1 MTAVAP
7 APSPRAR
14 ERVASALPFVPA
26 FVVVAVW
33 IAWAPDSGG
42 YFPIDRYPGA
52 LLAAGL
58 LLTLAIARPPG
69 ALVTSRA
76 LLPLGL
82 FAAWTVWNGISVVW
96 SGARDAGFEGTNEL
110 LAVTLMGA
118 VMAFTPWRMRSLLP
132 LLVLWAG
139 AIAVIAGVDLV
150 SFVASSDPGSRL
162 LESRY
167 LGPVGYSNGS
177 AALGAMAFWP
187 LLAVAA
193 GGPRFP
199 AVARVAA
206 LPAAMLVLA
215 WALLPQSRGTMLAGL
230 AVIPLFLAMSSHR
243 VRVLTRMAVVGGG
256 LLICV
261 PALFDVYTAS
271 REKRGIDDVVETA
284 VTRVG
289 IAVVVALVASLVLVT
304 IERRLRPGASTVR
317 WTRRVGVALTVLLVV
332 GAAGVGI
339 ARQEQIRSGL
349 SDRWDTFSSFADVVN
364 TDTGARI
371 GQVLPDKRYDYWKVA
386 YAAFRDAPVLGGGA
400 GDFEVRYAADKL
412 YPKHSRYVHDIWLR
426 ALSETGIVG
435 GVLLLAA
442 LLAGFVALVSARV
455 RCAVVA
461 HPAIAAVTTLSVA
474 FFLQCSLD
482 WLEEVPA
489 LLAPAVALPLA
500 VLRATSSG
508 RRGVPW
514 AIPRRGRRGGRARDG
529 AAVPV
534 RPEHRARRRPAPHR
548 PAGGTRRLRPRG
560 GLEPAGGRAAP
571 QPRLHRARP
580 ARRRARAPQ
589 LRGGAR
595 RTRGLGRGVRAR
607 AARLAGGPARGRPAA
622 AHPRGGAQPQ
632 RPDRHRRACGGEG
645 RPASGTARGQPPGA
659 DAAGACRAVI
669 VGHVVHHYG

>member
-42 YFPIDRYPGA
+42 YFSIDRYPGA

-69 ALVTSRA
+69 ALVTTRA
-76 LLPLGL
+76 LLPLGR

-96 SGARDAGFEGTNEL
+96 SGARDAGFEGTNEV

-139 AIAVIAGVDLV
+139 AIAAIATVDLV

-199 AVARVAA
+199 ALARVAA

-289 IAVVVALVASLVLVT
+289 IAVAVALAASLVLVA
-304 IERRLRPGASTVR
+304 IERRLRPGAGTVR

-426 ALSETGIVG
+426 ALSETGVVG

-442 LLAGFVALVSARV
+442 LLAGLVALVCARV

-514 AIPRRGRRGGRARDG
+514 AIPALVAVVAVLVMVPPYLSVRNIERGDDLRRTDPRAALAAYDRAAAWNPLAVEPHLSRGFTALDLRDAALARRSFEEALDVREDWVAVFELGLLDSQAGRRAAARRQLTRAAALNHNDPIVTDAL
-529 AAVPV
+529 AAVKDGQ
-534 RPEHRARRRPAPHR
+534 R
-548 PAGGTRRLRPRG
+548 
-560 GLEPAGGRAAP
+560 LEPLEVNRQVLTQPVLAAP
-571 QPRLHRARP
+571 
-580 ARRRARAPQ
+580 
-589 LRGGAR
+589 
-595 RTRGLGRGVRAR
+595 
-607 AARLAGGPARGRPAA
+607 
-622 AHPRGGAQPQ
+622 
-632 RPDRHRRACGGEG
+632 
-645 RPASGTARGQPPGA
+645 
-659 DAAGACRAVI
+659 
-669 VGHVVHHYG
+669 

>member
-7 APSPRAR
+7 APSARAR
-14 ERVASALPFVPA
+14 GRVAAALPFVPA
-26 FVVVAVW
+26 FVVVATW
-33 IAWAPDSGG
+33 IVWAPDGGG

-69 ALVTSRA
+69 ALVWSPA
-76 LLPLGL
+76 LVPLGL
-82 FAAWTVWNGISVVW
+82 LTAWTVWNGISVAW
-96 SGARDAGFEGTNEL
+96 SGAPDAGFEGTNEL
-110 LAVTLMGA
+110 VAIVLMGA

-132 LLVLWAG
+132 LLVVWAG
-139 AIAVIAGVDLV
+139 AIAVIAAVDLV
-150 SFVASSDPGSRL
+150 TFVASSDPGSRL

-199 AVARVAA
+199 AAARVAA
-206 LPAAMLVLA
+206 LPAAVLVLA

-230 AVIPLFLAMSSHR
+230 AVIPLFIAMSSHR
-243 VRVLTRMAVVGGG
+243 VRVLTRMAVVGGA

-261 PALFDVYTAS
+261 PALFEVYTAS
-271 REKRGIDDVVETA
+271 RERRGIDDVVETA
-284 VTRVG
+284 VTRTG
-289 IAVVVALVASLVLVT
+289 IAVVVALVASVVLVL
-304 IERRLRPGASTVR
+304 IERRVRPSEHAVR

-371 GQVLPDKRYDYWKVA
+371 GQILPDKRYDYWKVA
-386 YAAFRDAPVLGGGA
+386 VAAYRSAPVAGIGA
-400 GDFEVRYAADKL
+400 GGFETRYAADKL

-426 ALSETGIVG
+426 ALSETGVVG
-435 GVLLLAA
+435 ALLLLAT
-442 LLAGFVALVSARV
+442 LIAGFVLLVRARV
-455 RCAVVA
+455 RCATVA
-461 HPAIAAVTTLSVA
+461 HPAIAAVATLSAA

-500 VLRATSSG
+500 VIRATSRG
-508 RRGVPW
+508 ERRVPW
-514 AIPRRGRRGGRARDG
+514 AIPAAVAIVAVVVMVPPYLSVRNIKQGDALCRSDPQAALAAYDRAATWNPLAVEPHLSRGFVGLDLRDAALARRSFEEALDVREDWVAHFELGLLNSQAGRR
-529 AAVPV
+529 AA
-534 RPEHRARRRPAPHR
+534 ARREL
-548 PAGGTRRLRPRG
+548 TRAAALNNNDPIVTDALDAVKDGER
-560 GLEPAGGRAAP
+560 LEPTEVNRQVLTQPVLAAP
-571 QPRLHRARP
+571 
-580 ARRRARAPQ
+580 
-589 LRGGAR
+589 
-595 RTRGLGRGVRAR
+595 
-607 AARLAGGPARGRPAA
+607 
-622 AHPRGGAQPQ
+622 
-632 RPDRHRRACGGEG
+632 
-645 RPASGTARGQPPGA
+645 
-659 DAAGACRAVI
+659 
-669 VGHVVHHYG
+669 